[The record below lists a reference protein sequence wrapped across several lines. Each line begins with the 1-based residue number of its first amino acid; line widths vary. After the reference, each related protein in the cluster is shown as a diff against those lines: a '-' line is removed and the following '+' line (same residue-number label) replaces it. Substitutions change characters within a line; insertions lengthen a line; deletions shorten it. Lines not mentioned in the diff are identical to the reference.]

1 MPFLFRQD
9 CPDCMRFW
17 RTGDFHHSKEIWDR
31 YHNSGWING
40 VSDWQSREEMKEDL
54 ERMKKMWLRGKEYE
68 RIAKENQPSNELP
81 EWKVKKIMSKK

>member
-1 MPFLFRQD
+1 
-9 CPDCMRFW
+9 
-17 RTGDFHHSKEIWDR
+17 
-31 YHNSGWING
+31 
-40 VSDWQSREEMKEDL
+40 MKEDL